1 MQSLPN
7 KGIAS
12 DTWGNVSAT
21 RLRNTVSDRRI
32 VTPETKEFR
41 FRFEKYNNNHT
52 KTNDTIKMEIIKRTF
67 MYVQVYLY
75 LYLYFVP
82 VSLVAYVWMYLWV
95 EDIGRCFG
103 LSRHRALEV
112 LCHCVCSR
120 IGFSERLSVKGR
132 PSGILDFWR
141 RNTEVWRLVFWLFRI
156 YIYRFL

>member
-52 KTNDTIKMEIIKRTF
+52 KTNDTIKMEIKKRTF
-67 MYVQVYLY
+67 MYVQVFLY
-75 LYLYFVP
+75 P
-82 VSLVAYVWMYLWV
+82 WW
-95 EDIGRCFG
+95 R
-103 LSRHRALEV
+103 
-112 LCHCVCSR
+112 VCSCTRVFVDISRTSGRYVGSVFGQYRFCIFVSVRGFVFRSAFRAER
-120 IGFSERLSVKGR
+120 IGDRRRDLFSLLA
-132 PSGILDFWR
+132 I
-141 RNTEVWRLVFWLFRI
+141 
-156 YIYRFL
+156 